1 MMLARAAGNLYW
13 MARYLER
20 AENTA
25 RLINSTTHV
34 LLDLPLGASFGWA
47 NLVVIA
53 GLDERFKEYYPEANE
68 DSIMRF
74 LIEDSRNP
82 SSILSCVQ
90 YARENTR
97 TLREVLPAEMWE
109 RINSLFLYVRENASI
124 ACRSRRDRYMVLN
137 HIIEQRHAIVG
148 MVTGTMSQDVAY
160 QIIKLGRSVERA
172 DMTTRI
178 LDLNLAVQ
186 FPQDSVLHEA
196 LMERIWMST
205 LNTLSAYQTYR
216 RLVSMQVRSNEV
228 INFLL
233 GDKRFPRSVEHCLG
247 EIESCFKLLPKSQ
260 QLQQLAAQLRL
271 KISQRQTDGLTAAAL
286 HKYLDGLQSE
296 LAEIHVA
303 LTHCYFHAYQD
314 GTQVAKSSQAEIEFA
329 GKD

>member
-1 MMLARAAGNLYW
+1 MLARAAGNLYW

-47 NLVVIA
+47 NLVVVA
-53 GLDERFKEYYPEANE
+53 GQDKLFKENYPQANE
-68 DSIMRF
+68 ENIMRF

-109 RINSLFLYVRENASI
+109 RINSLFLYVREHASV

-137 HIIEQRHAIVG
+137 NIIEQRHAIVG
-148 MVTGTMSQDVAY
+148 LVGGTMAHDIAY
-160 QIIKLGRSVERA
+160 QIIKLGRTVERA

-178 LDLNLAVQ
+178 LDLNSAIQ

-205 LNTLSAYQTYR
+205 LNSLSAYQTYR
-216 RLVSMQVRSNEV
+216 RLISMQVRSSEV

-233 GDKRFPRSVEHCLG
+233 NDMRFPRSVGHCLG
-247 EIESCFKLLPKSQ
+247 EMESCFKLMPKSQ
-260 QLQQLAAQLRL
+260 QLQQLVAQMRL
-271 KISQRQTDGLTAAAL
+271 KISQHKTDGLSAAAL
-286 HKYLDGLQSE
+286 HEYLDGLQSE
-296 LAEIHVA
+296 LAEIHDA
-303 LTHCYFHAYQD
+303 ITHRYFHAQHD
-314 GTQVAKSSQAEIEFA
+314 GAQSAQSSQQAEIEFA
-329 GKD
+329 GTV

>member
-1 MMLARAAGNLYW
+1 MLARAAGNLYW

-47 NLVVIA
+47 NLIEIA
-53 GLDERFKEYYPEANE
+53 GLDNLFKENYPVADEEA
-68 DSIMRF
+68 IMRF
-74 LIEDSRNP
+74 LIEDTRNP
-82 SSILSCVQ
+82 GSILSCVQ

-109 RINSLFLYVRENASI
+109 RINTLYLYLKDNAAI

-137 HIIEQRHAIVG
+137 NLIEQRHAIVG
-148 MVTGTMSQDVAY
+148 LVAGTMSHDLAY
-160 QIIKLGRSVERA
+160 QIIRLGRNIERA

-178 LDLNLAVQ
+178 LDLSSAVQ
-186 FPQDSVLHEA
+186 FPQDSVLHET

-216 RLVSMQVRSNEV
+216 RLISMQVRSGEV

-233 GDKRFPRSVEHCLG
+233 GDKRFPRSVEYCLG
-247 EIESCFKLLPKSQ
+247 EIESCLMLMPKSL
-260 QLQQLAAQLRL
+260 QLQQLVAQLRL
-271 KISQRQTDGLTAAAL
+271 KITQHQTDGQSAAAL
-286 HKYLDGLQSE
+286 HNYLDSLQAE
-296 LAEIHVA
+296 LGDIHDA
-303 LTHCYFHAYQD
+303 LTQCFFHAHD
-314 GTQVAKSSQAEIEFA
+314 STQPA
-329 GKD
+329 GKTQTEIVFTG

>member
-1 MMLARAAGNLYW
+1 MLARAAGNLYW

-47 NLVVIA
+47 NLIEIA
-53 GLDERFKEYYPEANE
+53 GLDNLFHKNYPDANE
-68 DSIMRF
+68 ESIMRF
-74 LIEDSRNP
+74 LIEDLRNP
-82 SSILSCVQ
+82 GSILSCVQ

-109 RINSLFLYVRENASI
+109 RINSLYLYVRENAAI

-137 HIIEQRHAIVG
+137 NIIEQRHAIVG
-148 MVTGTMSQDVAY
+148 LVAGTMGHDIAY
-160 QIIKLGRSVERA
+160 QILKLGRNLERA

-178 LDLNLAVQ
+178 LDLNSAVQ
-186 FPQDSVLHEA
+186 FPQDSVLHET

-205 LNTLSAYQTYR
+205 LNSLSAYQTYR
-216 RLVSMQVRSNEV
+216 RLISMHVRSSEV

-233 GDKRFPRSVEHCLG
+233 GDIRFPRSVEHCLS
-247 EIESCFKLLPKSQ
+247 EMESCFKLMPKSQ
-260 QLQQLAAQLRL
+260 QLQQLVAQLRH
-271 KISQRQTDGLTAAAL
+271 KIAQRHSDDLNAAAL
-286 HKYLDGLQSE
+286 HEYLDLLQAE
-296 LAEIHVA
+296 LGEIHDA
-303 LTHCYFHAYQD
+303 LTQHYFHAHHD
-314 GTQVAKSSQAEIEFA
+314 GTQSDEKSQSEIEFA
-329 GKD
+329 Q